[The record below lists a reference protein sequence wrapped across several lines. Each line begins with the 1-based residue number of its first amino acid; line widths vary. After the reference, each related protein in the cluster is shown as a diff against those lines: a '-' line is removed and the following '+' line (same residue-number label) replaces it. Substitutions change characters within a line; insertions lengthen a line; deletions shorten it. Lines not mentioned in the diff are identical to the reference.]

1 LIVSHSLDYLET
13 LCDRIL
19 WLGQWRVIRESGD
32 SASVIARYREAMHPR
47 AILFSAARDR
57 ER

>member
-19 WLGQWRVIRESGD
+19 WLDNGVIRESGD
-32 SASVIARYREAMHPR
+32 SASVIARYREAMHPAGDPVQR
-47 AILFSAARDR
+47 GA
-57 ER
+57 